1 MGKTVAMKLAA
12 FVFGAGLAL
21 LAAGFSASAAEKRLL
36 PGILGQ
42 DDRVPVDS
50 TDWPWAAIGRVNV
63 ATGGFCTGTLI
74 GPRLVLTAAHCVFD
88 QRRKRWAVPN
98 NVHFLA
104 GYNRGDFVAHSIAET
119 IVTAETYEP
128 TGQLNDIKLSRDWAL
143 IVLREAFAVKPIAL
157 TGVDLRDLRAVVE
170 DGNLLRAGYSKDR
183 AHMLAAHQ
191 DCSII
196 GASEE
201 GRLLLHDCDATHGD
215 SGSPLLLRRDSELS
229 VIAINVAVH
238 THGDTEIG
246 VAVPV
251 AAFQHVADVAAQK
264 P

>member
-1 MGKTVAMKLAA
+1 MAVLIGVCL
-12 FVFGAGLAL
+12 
-21 LAAGFSASAAEKRLL
+21 SATAAEKRLL

-50 TDWPWAAIGRVNV
+50 TDWPWSAIGRVNV

-74 GPRLVLTAAHCVFD
+74 GPKLVLTAAHCIFD
-88 QRRKRWAVPN
+88 QRRKRWTVPN

-104 GYNRGDFVAHSIAET
+104 GYNRGDFVAHSIADS
-119 IVTAETYEP
+119 IVTAETYDP
-128 TGQLNDIKLSRDWAL
+128 AGKLNDIKLSRDWAL
-143 IVLREAFAVKPIAL
+143 IVLRDAFPVEPIAL
-157 TGVDLRDLRAVVE
+157 TPLDLKDLTTVVAG
-170 DGNLLRAGYSKDR
+170 GNLLRAGYSKDR

-215 SGSPLLLRRDSELS
+215 SGSPLLLRKNDSLS

-238 THGDTEIG
+238 AHGDTEIG

-251 AAFQHVADVAAQK
+251 ATFQHIAELTNQN